1 MCGSEILPAGGNT
14 FLEFTRK
21 GKTNNFFSL
30 LLLHLPLLLCGLSK
44 QGSVL
49 CLQYAVLAVDFLLN
63 RITLLIILA
72 IQYVTVNI
80 APSIGRFSMIHMNGG
95 DLDGIP

>member
-14 FLEFTRK
+14 FLEFTQMVKR
-21 GKTNNFFSL
+21 TTFFSL

-49 CLQYAVLAVDFLLN
+49 CLQYAVLAVDFHDCGVLRKEASQGIFVL
-63 RITLLIILA
+63 
-72 IQYVTVNI
+72 
-80 APSIGRFSMIHMNGG
+80 GG
-95 DLDGIP
+95 Q